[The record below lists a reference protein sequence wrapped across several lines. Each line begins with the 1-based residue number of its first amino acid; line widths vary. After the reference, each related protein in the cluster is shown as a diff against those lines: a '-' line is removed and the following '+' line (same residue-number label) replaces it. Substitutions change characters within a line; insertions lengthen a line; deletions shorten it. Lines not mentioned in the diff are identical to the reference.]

1 MYRFKDNELFRI
13 DMKHIVDASPSLTD
27 FSLALTQLAEVIMAR
42 SVVDCQTKLGRL
54 YGRPLL
60 RNRKPCPFAVLGL
73 GKFGGRE
80 LGYASDIELL
90 FVYGGEGSTNGK
102 TKLENSEYFER
113 LVQELLQWI
122 EAKQEGIFHLD
133 VRLRPHGGKS
143 SLANVFEAGRDYCS
157 PTGYAAPFERQA
169 LIKLRHIVGDV
180 SLGRQMEAHRD
191 SFVYGTDPWDIP
203 GAVELRRQQLRQMV
217 KPGQVNLKYS
227 AGGLIDI
234 EYAVQ
239 YLQVIHGHDH
249 PSLRTPN
256 TLQALAALVK
266 EGLVSRTDGE
276 MLRKAYI
283 FTRILID
290 GLRMVRGNAK
300 DLVLPPPD
308 SEEFISLARRV
319 GYTTDDWRACA
330 RHLQADIAHH
340 MQVTSEFFTQ
350 HFGIL

>member
-1 MYRFKDNELFRI
+1 M
-13 DMKHIVDASPSLTD
+13 
-27 FSLALTQLAEVIMAR
+27 
-42 SVVDCQTKLGRL
+42 
-54 YGRPLL
+54 
-60 RNRKPCPFAVLGL
+60 
-73 GKFGGRE
+73 
-80 LGYASDIELL
+80 
-90 FVYGGEGSTNGK
+90 
-102 TKLENSEYFER
+102 
-113 LVQELLQWI
+113 
-122 EAKQEGIFHLD
+122 
-133 VRLRPHGGKS
+133 
-143 SLANVFEAGRDYCS
+143 
-157 PTGYAAPFERQA
+157 
-169 LIKLRHIVGDV
+169 
-180 SLGRQMEAHRD
+180 
-191 SFVYGTDPWDIP
+191 
-203 GAVELRRQQLRQMV
+203 
-217 KPGQVNLKYS
+217 
-227 AGGLIDI
+227 
-234 EYAVQ
+234 Q

-340 MQVTSEFFTQ
+340 MQVTREFFTQ